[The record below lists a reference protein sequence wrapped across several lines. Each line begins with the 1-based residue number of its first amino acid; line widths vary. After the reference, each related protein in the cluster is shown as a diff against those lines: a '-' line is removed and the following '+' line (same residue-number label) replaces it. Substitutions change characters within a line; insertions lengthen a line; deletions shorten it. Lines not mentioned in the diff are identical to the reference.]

1 MITILDNAK
10 SRLKELREQ
19 HNKKFVRLSIKGGG
33 CAWFGYDWSFE
44 DSSTEEDLVVED
56 MLLVDQMYEMY
67 IMGMELDYKNDIFG
81 ANFVFNNPKAKSSC
95 GCGTSFSIWQTNQNL
110 MDMVG
115 TIQDQYQ
122 FGLK

>member
-1 MITILDNAK
+1 MITILDNANK
-10 SRLKELREQ
+10 RINELREQ

-33 CAWFGYDWSFE
+33 CAGFGYDWSFE

-95 GCGTSFSIWQTNQNL
+95 GCGTSFSI
-110 MDMVG
+110 
-115 TIQDQYQ
+115 
-122 FGLK
+122 

>member
-10 SRLKELREQ
+10 SRLKELRDQ

-33 CAWFGYDWSFE
+33 CAGFGYDWSFE

-95 GCGTSFSIWQTNQNL
+95 GCGTSFSI
-110 MDMVG
+110 
-115 TIQDQYQ
+115 
-122 FGLK
+122 